1 MTRESW
7 YKSWSGNS
15 LIIPRSFS
23 AFQDWLVWLYEGAMV
38 MTGTSPLSPG
48 TYGRVDKL
56 YAPADGSAIWAD
68 VTWINGT
75 APRKGNLYTPCHGMR
90 KLIWGAGTQVTG
102 GGSWCDP
109 WYLCQQGTSADRPFP
124 QGIS

>member
-1 MTRESW
+1 
-7 YKSWSGNS
+7 
-15 LIIPRSFS
+15 
-23 AFQDWLVWLYEGAMV
+23 MV

-75 APRKGNLYTPCHGMR
+75 TPRKGNLYTQCHGMR

-109 WYLCQQGTSADRPFP
+109 WYLCQQGTPADRPLP
-124 QGIS
+124 HHIP